1 LGPGGQRMQWSQLK
15 RRVESMFADTL
26 RGRVAVHS
34 TTYHQWNDS
43 RDAGRV
49 WMTIDGREVLT
60 LCSNYRELYP
70 TMPAALVKQLQ
81 RLGISSA
88 PGNGGPAD
96 LRDKL
101 VLSRREVHQL
111 MFGHLSL
118 SIDEVLASDHPFVR
132 GLGMLDR
139 RVGKRRLAA
148 LRKKEQHPWPRLL
161 LDLRCEAE
169 TLNQGPAEQSA
180 ERTGTCR
187 IADLLRVP

>member
-1 LGPGGQRMQWSQLK
+1 MQWSQLK
-15 RRVESMFADTL
+15 RRVESMFADSL

-49 WMTIDGREVLT
+49 WITIDGQEALT

-70 TMPAALVKQLQ
+70 TMPAVLVQQLD
-81 RLGISSA
+81 RLGISSV

-101 VLSRREVHQL
+101 VLSRWEVHQL
-111 MFGHLSL
+111 MFGYLSL
-118 SIDEVLASDHPFVR
+118 PIEEILASDHPFVR

-139 RVGKRRLAA
+139 RVGKRRLAV
-148 LRKKEQHPWPRLL
+148 LRPKEQHPWPRLL

-169 TLNQGPAEQSA
+169 RLEQSPAEPGA
-180 ERTGTCR
+180 APNAAPPHR
-187 IADLLRVP
+187 